1 MLHGVPR
8 KKRPVK
14 NMGQFTS
21 LCIILAWGG
30 QVHLLCIILILLYAI
45 ASTKHLLCSVFWFY
59 TCVCVCV
66 CVSGRGRGVA
76 LLHDFWDLSS
86 LTKD

>member
-8 KKRPVK
+8 KKRPGK

-30 QVHLLCIILILLYAI
+30 AGPPSLYHSNFTLCCSQHKALALFCFLVLHL
-45 ASTKHLLCSVFWFY
+45 
-59 TCVCVCV
+59 CVCV
-66 CVSGRGRGVA
+66 CVSGRGQGVA

>member
-1 MLHGVPR
+1 MLHGAPR

-30 QVHLLCIILILLYAI
+30 QVHLLYIILILVCAV
-45 ASTKHLLCSVFWFY
+45 ASTKHLLCFDFCFY
-59 TCVCVCV
+59 TFVCVCV
-66 CVSGRGRGVA
+66 CVGAGAGGGPA
-76 LLHDFWDLSS
+76 A
-86 LTKD
+86 